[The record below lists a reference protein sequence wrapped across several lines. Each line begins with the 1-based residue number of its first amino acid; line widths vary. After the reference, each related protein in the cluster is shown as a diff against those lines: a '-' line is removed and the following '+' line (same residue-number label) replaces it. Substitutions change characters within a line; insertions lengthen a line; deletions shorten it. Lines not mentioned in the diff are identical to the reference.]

1 MVRISHHDG
10 VISLFDL
17 FYRSN
22 IVPNVVS
29 YKSLILAH
37 YEASRVDSALRAYRE
52 MLENATFSPS
62 AVTYHHLTKGLVAA
76 GCIQDTPQ
84 PLVRDPQSR
93 QQQTKRTTTPPRNQ
107 NTSRTFLPPHSL
119 NKRMLT
125 MKTVWSSDPVK

>member
-29 YKSLILAH
+29 YNTLILAH

-76 GCIQDTPQ
+76 GCIQD
-84 PLVRDPQSR
+84 DPS
-93 QQQTKRTTTPPRNQ
+93 
-107 NTSRTFLPPHSL
+107 TSCARSSIAAAADQKGKFVLL
-119 NKRMLT
+119 EDFFYKDT
-125 MKTVWSSDPVK
+125 M